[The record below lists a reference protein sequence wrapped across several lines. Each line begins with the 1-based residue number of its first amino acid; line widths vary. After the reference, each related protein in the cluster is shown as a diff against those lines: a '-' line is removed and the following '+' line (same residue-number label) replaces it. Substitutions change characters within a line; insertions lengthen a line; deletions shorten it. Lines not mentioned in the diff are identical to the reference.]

1 MKASL
6 AALVA
11 LVLAAGA
18 RAAAQEPEGAVVF
31 WACQACH
38 SLDPARPGMAGPHLA
53 GLNGR
58 LLGVAAGFDYS
69 PAFRAAQARGLVW
82 NRERLIAYLADPD
95 AVVPGGWMSPP
106 AGLGDADRAAVADY
120 LLGR

>member
-1 MKASL
+1 MRAPL

-11 LVLAAGA
+11 LASALAA
-18 RAAAQEPEGAVVF
+18 RADAQEPAGAVVF
-31 WACQACH
+31 RACQACH

-58 LLGVAAGFDYS
+58 PLGAAAGFDYS

-82 NRERLIAYLADPD
+82 NRDRLIAYLADPD

-106 AGLGDADRAAVADY
+106 AGLGQADRAAVADY